1 MSIKKRLF
9 ILSLIPLLL
18 SLALIAMIIMQMNS
32 LQNES
37 KNDVQLLLEVKGLN
51 SEFISVQQALSNYA
65 YNPSAGTKAEITTQL
80 TTIKDVL
87 DELKGELKTSEHQQW
102 YQRVQTKYEALQPV
116 VKTALADT
124 DTNEIKRQAA
134 KTSGVLNDVYMLQ
147 RSSNQWYD
155 QTVSDRGKQIGS
167 IITVTIIASIVL
179 IIVSIFAIIRL
190 TTKTARPI
198 QHLAEYANKV
208 ADGDLTVDIA
218 VNEKEKNEIGQLA
231 NAFKQMITNLKTTI
245 QSVEKIGTE
254 VQNFSS
260 KLTNNMQQLTES
272 SSQVATS
279 TDELS
284 QGSQSISEE
293 IQDAA
298 YHMDKM
304 NENVEA
310 NLQTSELSRQKSKE
324 TLTSVEKGQESIKK
338 QRSIMEKSIDSTKS
352 IETSVKS
359 FVTYTTEIEDTAK
372 LVNDIADQTNLLAL
386 NAAIEAARA
395 GEQGKGFAVVAQEVR
410 KLADESAKATSQIF
424 KMVQNIQAGIKTIE
438 DVTEQTTVLSEEQ
451 SQSME
456 QTVVSFSTIK
466 DNVNGISNQLQ
477 QLTGDLK
484 DSSDMSSTIV
494 SSIQNISAVTEET
507 AAGTEEIAAS
517 VEEQQRSFQQVHQ
530 QVSQLEDMIDELDKE
545 LNQFKL

>member
-134 KTSGVLNDVYMLQ
+134 KTSGILNDVYMLQ

-155 QTVSDRGKQIGS
+155 QTVSDRGKQIGN

-208 ADGDLTVDIA
+208 ADGDLTVEIV
-218 VNEKEKNEIGQLA
+218 VNEQEKNEIGQLA
-231 NAFKQMITNLKTTI
+231 NAFKQMIANLKTTI

-254 VQNFSS
+254 VQSFSS

-310 NLQTSELSRQKSKE
+310 NLQTSELSRQRSKE
-324 TLTSVEKGQESIKK
+324 TLTSVDKGQESIKK

-438 DVTEQTTVLSEEQ
+438 DVTEQTTALSQEQ
-451 SQSME
+451 SLSME
-456 QTVVSFSTIK
+456 ETVVSFSTIHE
-466 DNVNGISNQLQ
+466 NVDGISSQLQ